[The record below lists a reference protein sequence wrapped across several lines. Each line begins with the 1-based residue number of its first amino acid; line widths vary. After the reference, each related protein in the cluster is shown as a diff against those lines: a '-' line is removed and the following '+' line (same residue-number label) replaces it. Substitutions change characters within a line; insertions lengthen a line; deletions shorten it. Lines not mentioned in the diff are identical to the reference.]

1 MAANDWPDDRKLVL
15 AAARLGWNLAELAGC
30 LRDARPIP
38 AEPGHLE
45 RKWLP
50 LGQERSET
58 EQLVEYTATIDDLA
72 VELNIQILA
81 QDLPNARRNVDETAA
96 GWLKRAAYDLVVPTP
111 TTPERTVIA
120 RDIKKFLYKCDA
132 HFQDRL
138 SAREP
143 LSAAYQLGRG
153 VAEIRWGWAFGA
165 TDRGNRAIR
174 DALLG
179 KSRGTVIDR
188 LLTRLDAYYDP
199 ITFHAIEC
207 SLAQWRPITAALDDT
222 PDGAWQKALRKQG
235 TVWHDLILGQR
246 DGASLVSP
254 QDILS
259 KPASLF
265 PILSRLAPE
274 VGLTAIGAAL
284 LVAAAAWLAS
294 PGGENA
300 VTAIAGLLGIAG
312 VTAAG
317 ISAKARAR
325 AMNLID
331 TVREELYRGLVADKA
346 VKLPPKQLAATRSGA
361 AR

>member
-1 MAANDWPDDRKLVL
+1 LAANEWPDDRKLVL
-15 AAARLGWNLAELAGC
+15 AAARLGWTLAEFAGC
-30 LRDARPIP
+30 LRDTRPVP
-38 AEPGHLE
+38 AEPGHQE

-58 EQLVEYTATIDDLA
+58 EQLVEYTAVIDDLA
-72 VELNIQILA
+72 VELNVQILA
-81 QDLPNARRNVDETAA
+81 QDLPNAGRHVDETAA
-96 GWLKRAAYDLVVPTP
+96 GWLKGAAFDLVVPTP
-111 TTPERTVIA
+111 TTPERAVIA
-120 RDIKKFLYKCDA
+120 TDIVEFLYRCDA
-132 HFQDRL
+132 RFQDRL

-165 TDRGNRAIR
+165 TDGVNRAIR

-188 LLTRLDAYYDP
+188 LLTRLAAYYDP
-199 ITFHAIEC
+199 ITLNAIEW
-207 SLAQWRPITAALDDT
+207 SLAEWRPITAALHDA
-222 PDGAWQKALRKQG
+222 PDEAWRNALLEQG

-274 VGLTAIGAAL
+274 VGLTAIGAVL
-284 LVAAAAWLAS
+284 LIAAAAWLAS

-300 VTAIAGLLGIAG
+300 VTAVAGVLGIAG

-346 VKLPPKQLAATRSGA
+346 VILPPKQLTAPRSGA
-361 AR
+361 AK